1 MLKLYEHQEKSI
13 NEIFKVFETENRC
26 LYQLATG
33 GGKTVVFTSLAK
45 RFCENNTTKILVL
58 CHRSELVQQTIDTF
72 VRFGL
77 TCESITS
84 KVKRAKHFSDV
95 YVGMEKTVHNRLKT
109 DPNFFKEIGLI
120 IADECHLDVFD
131 KVFNKFPNAKILG
144 CTATPTT
151 LKKINFTR
159 CGYCQ
164 TEYDTI
170 NVCCGVETMEYTK
183 PFNLSEIYH
192 NIVVGKDIADLIE
205 DGKLVQE
212 INYVQPFES
221 SKLTL
226 DHTGE
231 FSNESVNNEFSK
243 ESNLFNV
250 LKNYENICKGKKTII
265 FNANTKLNKLVYDKF
280 FEAGY
285 NVRYFDSENTA
296 SDSRI
301 ELVEWFKRERD
312 AILCNVSIFTTGFD
326 VTDVE
331 AVILNRPTM
340 SLSLFLQMVGR
351 GGRITSLIYKPNF
364 ILIDGGGNVERF
376 GNWSAQ
382 RDWVSIFYGTD
393 QKPKPKKQQP
403 EDIRLC
409 NTCGFMY
416 AKTESNCPNCQS
428 EPPIPIPKIKT
439 ESETLNVRQNEIP
452 LPNGNSI
459 RMYVESVNGNRDMA
473 WRILINQIFDL
484 FILHQVSKEQ
494 YLKNDIP
501 KKVGNLVSKC
511 YYQIAKLEGTNRTK
525 EYLVN
530 KVITK
535 LEKYYGI

>member
-13 NEIFKVFETENRC
+13 NEIFKVFETEQRC

-72 VRFGL
+72 IRFGL

-84 KVKRAKHFSDV
+84 KVKNAKHFSDV
-95 YVGMEKTVHNRLKT
+95 YVGMEKTVYNRLNKE
-109 DPNFFKEIGLI
+109 PNFFKEIGLI

-131 KVFNKFPNAKILG
+131 KVFNKFPNSKILG

-151 LKKINFTR
+151 LKKINFTK
-159 CGYCQ
+159 CGYCGSIDE
-164 TEYDTI
+164 TE
-170 NVCCGVETMEYTK
+170 CCGVETMEYTK

-192 NIVVGKDIADLIE
+192 NIVIGRDIAELIE

-212 INYVQPFES
+212 INYIQPFDN
-221 SKLTL
+221 SKLKT
-226 DHTGE
+226 DNTGE
-231 FSNESVNNEFSK
+231 FTNESINDLAEKN
-243 ESNLFNV
+243 NLFNV
-250 LKNYENICKGKKTII
+250 VKNYENICKGKKTIV
-265 FNANTKLNKLVYDKF
+265 FNANTKLNKLVYEKLF
-280 FEAGY
+280 NAGY
-285 NVRYFDSENTA
+285 NVRYFDSENTP
-296 SDSRI
+296 SDSRV

-331 AVILNRPTM
+331 AVILNRPTN

-376 GNWSAQ
+376 GNWSAK
-382 RDWVSIFYGTD
+382 RDWKSIFYGTD

-428 EPPIPIPKIKT
+428 EPPIILPKIKT
-439 ESETLNVRQNEIP
+439 ESNYVNVRQNDIP

-459 RMYVESVNGNRDMA
+459 RLYVESVNGNRDMA

-494 YLKNDIP
+494 YLRNDV
-501 KKVGNLVSKC
+501 KTKVSNLVSKC

-530 KVITK
+530 KVLKK
-535 LEKYYGI
+535 LEEYYV

>member
-45 RFCENNTTKILVL
+45 RFCEENQTKILVL
-58 CHRSELVQQTIDTF
+58 CHRSELIQQTIDTF
-72 VRFGL
+72 IRFGL
-77 TCESITS
+77 TCEAITS
-84 KVKRAKHFSDV
+84 KVKKAKHYSQV
-95 YVGMEKTVHNRLKT
+95 YVGMEKTVHNRLES
-109 DPNFFKEIGLI
+109 DINFFNEIGLI

-131 KVFNKFPNAKILG
+131 KVFNKFPNSKILG

-151 LKKINFTR
+151 LKKIHFTK
-159 CGYCQ
+159 CGYCGSENLQ
-164 TEYDTI
+164 E
-170 NVCCGVETMEYTK
+170 CCGQETMEFSK

-192 NIVVGKDIADLIE
+192 NIVIGRGIDELIE

-212 INYVQPFES
+212 INYIQPFENNL
-221 SKLTL
+221 KV
-226 DHTGE
+226 DNTGE
-231 FSNESVNNEFSK
+231 FSSESVNNEFSQGSK
-243 ESNLFNV
+243 VFNV

-265 FNANTKLNKLVYDKF
+265 FNANTNVNKLVYDKF

-296 SDSRI
+296 NDSRT
-301 ELVEWFKRERD
+301 ELVEWFKNERD

-351 GGRITSLIYKPNF
+351 GGRITNKIYKPNF

-376 GNWSAQ
+376 GNWSAY
-382 RDWVSIFYGTD
+382 RDWKSIFYGTD

-403 EDIRLC
+403 ENIRLC
-409 NTCGFMY
+409 NECGFMY
-416 AKTESNCPNCQS
+416 AKTETNCPNCQS
-428 EPPIPIPKIKT
+428 EPPIILPKIKT
-439 ESETLNVRQNEIP
+439 ESEVINVAQNNIP
-452 LPNGNSI
+452 LPNGLSI
-459 RMYVESVNGNRDMA
+459 RLYVESIGGDRDMA

-494 YLKNDIP
+494 YYAKDRREKIS
-501 KKVGNLVSKC
+501 KLVSKC
-511 YYQIAKLEGTNRTK
+511 YYEIAKLQGTNRTK
-525 EYLVN
+525 EYLTN
-530 KVITK
+530 KVIAK
-535 LEKYYGI
+535 LEKYYV